1 MTEASTRR
9 VCGHVTI
16 FISMVMMC
24 IFALFCVLV
33 ESART
38 AGARWYLETAAGS
51 VMDSVFSQYHRQLWD
66 TYRLLFAEYE
76 DEEELEKDFEK
87 YFLPYLEAAGWYP
100 MELQSAQVDMWHTV
114 TDDNGI
120 YLEQEI
126 LDYMKYGVWKMDFD
140 VTTVDQLWDQAREAE
155 AVQAVGTRYRT
166 HGKEALK
173 LEKALEAITD
183 SQQKQLEKKQEGL
196 RRLSNYDGPG
206 FRHVAGELV
215 RELRRMPGLVAAYEK
230 QADRLAASLKESR
243 RFFEEQQT
251 ECTDTVQTMLD
262 EEIRQYE
269 AYVDEDGKR
278 RQEVQAL
285 APESERQIALVEGTI
300 EEAREV
306 EEIIAEWEDDEDDED
321 GGDGPDLEALWSPV
335 RRHFGSLEVH
345 HLSFFHGVKDKKKEG
360 WLNQVEQLYRSGML
374 QLVVPEG
381 MQVSTGFLDH
391 PELPSKSEIM
401 TPQARKIPLPDHL
414 MVDEYCGRY
423 FRCFR
428 TNAEGEE
435 RSSIGVEGKGG
446 LAYELEYLI
455 QGGDTDEENLSATVS
470 RLLAIREGL
479 NLLHI
484 LSDSSKRAQARSLAM
499 AITGVAGFS
508 PLLLLTTFLVMS
520 VWALGES
527 LMDVRGL
534 LAGRKVMLLKG
545 AQDWTLDLDGL
556 LEMGRQGV
564 VETGGGDRG
573 FPYLTWLKLLLLRD
587 EIITQEYR
595 MMDMI
600 QMNICRKQ
608 ACFRMRR
615 GMYEARINGRFCGK
629 HVFFSLGFVEN
640 LTGGQ
645 DHTYPM
651 EVAAERVY

>member
-1 MTEASTRR
+1 MDRNSRR
-9 VCGHVTI
+9 ACGHVTV

-51 VMDSVFSQYHRQLWD
+51 VMDSVFSQYHRELWD

-87 YFLPYLEAAGWYP
+87 YFLPYLETANWYP
-100 MELQSAQVDMWHTV
+100 MACESSQVDMWHTV
-114 TDDNGI
+114 TDDNGA

-140 VTTVDQLWDQAREAE
+140 VTTVDQLWDNAREAE

-173 LEKALEAITD
+173 LEKALEAITS
-183 SQQKQLEKKQEGL
+183 SQKKQLEKKQEGL
-196 RRLSNYDGPG
+196 SRLGNYDGPG
-206 FRHVAGELV
+206 FRRVAGELV
-215 RELRRMPGLVAAYEK
+215 RELKKMPRLVADYEK

-243 RFFEEQQT
+243 NFFEQERT
-251 ECTDTVQTMLD
+251 ECSDAMQTMLD

-269 AYVDEDGKR
+269 AYVDEDGRR
-278 RQEVQAL
+278 RQEVRAL
-285 APESERQIALVEGTI
+285 APEAGEQIALVEETI
-300 EEAREV
+300 EEARRV
-306 EEIIAEWEDDEDDED
+306 EEIIAEWEEDDDEDE
-321 GGDGPDLEALWSPV
+321 GDGPDLDALWSPV
-335 RRHFGSLEVH
+335 RRHFSGLTIH
-345 HLSFFHGVKDKKKEG
+345 QLSFSHGVKDKEKEG

-374 QLVVPEG
+374 SLVVPEG
-381 MQVSTGFLDH
+381 MSVSGGLLPDS
-391 PELPSKSEIM
+391 EYPSKTEIM
-401 TPQARKIPLPDHL
+401 TPEARGISLPDHL

-428 TNAEGEE
+428 TNEE
-435 RSSIGVEGKGG
+435 EEKKTDIGIKGKDG

-455 QGGDTDEENLSATVS
+455 HGEETDEENLTGTVS
-470 RLLAIREGL
+470 RLLAVREGL
-479 NLLHI
+479 NLIHI
-484 LSDSSKRAQARSLAM
+484 LSDSTKRAQARSLAM
-499 AITGVAGFS
+499 AVTGVAGFS

-520 VWALGES
+520 VWALGEA

-534 LAGRKVMLLKG
+534 LAGRRVMLLKSAG
-545 AQDWTLDLDGL
+545 DWTLDLEHL
-556 LEMGRQGV
+556 LAMGRQGV
-564 VETGGGDRG
+564 VETGGGEQG
-573 FPYLTWLKLLLLRD
+573 FSYLTWLKLLLLRD
-587 EIITQEYR
+587 EIVTQEYR

-600 QMNICRKQ
+600 QMNICRSQ

-615 GMYEARINGRFCGK
+615 GVYEARIKGRFCGK

-640 LTGGQ
+640 LTGGGN
-645 DHTYPM
+645 HSYPM
-651 EVAAERVY
+651 EVTGERVY

>member
-1 MTEASTRR
+1 MTEGTTRR

-51 VMDSVFSQYHRQLWD
+51 VMDSIFSQYHRQLWD

-87 YFLPYLEAAGWYP
+87 FFLPYLGTAGWYP
-100 MELQSAQVDMWHTV
+100 MEYESAQVDMWHTV
-114 TDDNGI
+114 SDDNGTC
-120 YLEQEI
+120 LEQEI
-126 LDYMKYGVWKMDFD
+126 LDYMKYGVWEMDFD
-140 VTTVDQLWDQAREAE
+140 AATVDQLWDQAREAE

-173 LEKALEAITD
+173 LEKALEAITA
-183 SQQKQLEKKQEGL
+183 SQQKQLEKRQEGL
-196 RRLSNYDGPG
+196 SRLSDFDGPG

-215 RELRRMPGLVAAYEK
+215 RELRRMPGLVASYEK
-230 QADRLAASLKESR
+230 QADRLAASLRESR
-243 RFFEEQQT
+243 DYFEQERT
-251 ECTDTVQTMLD
+251 ECTDAMQTMLD

-269 AYVDEDGKR
+269 AYVDEDGRR

-285 APESERQIALVEGTI
+285 APESQQQAALVEEAI
-300 EEAREV
+300 EEARQV
-306 EEIIAEWEDDEDDED
+306 EEIIAEWEDEDDED
-321 GGDGPDLEALWSPV
+321 GGDGPDLDALWSPV
-335 RRHFGSLEVH
+335 SRHFGSLEIH
-345 HLSFFHGVKDKKKEG
+345 RLSFSHGVKDKKKEG

-374 QLVVPEG
+374 SLVVPEE
-381 MQVSTGFLDH
+381 MQVSAGLLDT
-391 PELPSKSEIM
+391 PELPSQSEIM
-401 TPQARKIPLPDHL
+401 TPEARGISLPDHL
-414 MVDEYCGRY
+414 MMNEYCSRY

-428 TNAEGEE
+428 TGTEGEKK
-435 RSSIGVEGKGG
+435 SSIGIEGKGG

-455 QGGDTDEENLSATVS
+455 QGGDTDEENLSGTVS

-479 NLLHI
+479 NLIHI

-534 LAGRKVMLLKG
+534 LAGRKVMILKTS
-545 AQDWTLDLDGL
+545 QDWTLDLDSL
-556 LEMGRQGV
+556 LEMGRRGR

-573 FPYLTWLKLLLLRD
+573 FPYLAWLKLLLLRD

-615 GMYEARINGRFCGK
+615 GMYEARIKGRFCGK

-651 EVAAERVY
+651 GVTAERVY

>member
-1 MTEASTRR
+1 MTEANTRR

-100 MELQSAQVDMWHTV
+100 MEFQSAQVDMWHTV

-140 VTTVDQLWDQAREAE
+140 VTAVDQLWDQAREAE

-166 HGKEALK
+166 HGKEALR

-196 RRLSNYDGPG
+196 SRLANYDGPG

-306 EEIIAEWEDDEDDED
+306 EEIIAEWEEDEDDED

-345 HLSFFHGVKDKKKEG
+345 RLSFSHGVKDKKKEG

-381 MQVSTGFLDH
+381 MQVSPGSLDH

-401 TPQARKIPLPDHL
+401 TPQARGIPLPDHL

-435 RSSIGVEGKGG
+435 KSSIGVEGKGG

>member
-1 MTEASTRR
+1 MDRNSRR
-9 VCGHVTI
+9 VCGHVTV

-51 VMDSVFSQYHRQLWD
+51 VMDSVFSQYHRELWD

-87 YFLPYLEAAGWYP
+87 YFLPYLETANWYP
-100 MELQSAQVDMWHTV
+100 IAYESSQVDMWHTV
-114 TDDNGI
+114 TDDNGA

-140 VTTVDQLWDQAREAE
+140 IITVDQLWDNAREAE

-173 LEKALEAITD
+173 LEKALEAITS
-183 SQQKQLEKKQEGL
+183 SQKKQIEKKQEGL
-196 RRLSNYDGPG
+196 SRLGNYDGPG
-206 FRHVAGELV
+206 FRRVAGQLVQELQK
-215 RELRRMPGLVAAYEK
+215 MPGLVADYEK

-243 RFFEEQQT
+243 YFFEQERT
-251 ECTDTVQTMLD
+251 ECSDTMQTMLD

-269 AYVDEDGKR
+269 AYVDEDGRR
-278 RQEVQAL
+278 RQEVRAL
-285 APESERQIALVEGTI
+285 ASEAKEQIALVEDTI
-300 EEAREV
+300 EEARRV
-306 EEIIAEWEDDEDDED
+306 EEIIAEWEDDDDED
-321 GGDGPDLEALWSPV
+321 EGDGPDLNALWSPV
-335 RRHFGSLEVH
+335 RHHFSGLTIH
-345 HLSFFHGVKDKKKEG
+345 RLSFSHGVRDKEKEG
-360 WLNQVEQLYRSGML
+360 WLNQAEQLYRSGML
-374 QLVVPEG
+374 SLVVPEG
-381 MQVSTGFLDH
+381 MSVSGGFLPDS
-391 PELPSKSEIM
+391 ELPSKTEIM
-401 TPQARKIPLPDHL
+401 TPEARGISLPDHL
-414 MVDEYCGRY
+414 IVDEYCGRY

-428 TNAEGEE
+428 TNKEGEQK
-435 RSSIGVEGKGG
+435 SDMGIEGKGG

-455 QGGDTDEENLSATVS
+455 HGQDTDEENLTGTVN

-479 NLLHI
+479 NLIHI
-484 LSDSSKRAQARSLAM
+484 LSDSTKRAQARSMAM
-499 AITGVAGFS
+499 TITGVAGFS

-534 LAGRKVMLLKG
+534 LAGRRVMLLKS
-545 AQDWTLDLDGL
+545 ASDWTLDLENL
-556 LEMGRQGV
+556 LAMGRQGM
-564 VETGGGDRG
+564 VETGGGERG
-573 FPYLTWLKLLLLRD
+573 FSYLTWLKLLLLRD
-587 EIITQEYR
+587 EIVTQEYR

-600 QMNICRKQ
+600 QMNICRRQ

-615 GMYEARINGRFCGK
+615 GVYEARIKGSFCGK

-640 LTGGQ
+640 LTGGGN
-645 DHTYPM
+645 HNYPM
-651 EVAAERVY
+651 QVIAERVY